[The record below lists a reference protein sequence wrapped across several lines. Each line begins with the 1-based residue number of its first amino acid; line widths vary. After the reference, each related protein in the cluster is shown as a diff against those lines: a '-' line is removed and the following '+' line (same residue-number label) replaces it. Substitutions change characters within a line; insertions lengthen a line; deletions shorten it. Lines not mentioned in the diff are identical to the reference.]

1 MTAIVLEPSLQP
13 GDRAPDFT
21 LPTVDR
27 DGTVSLADYRGK
39 CSVLIGVFRGIYCP
53 VCRRRI
59 AQMSLSR
66 DRYQALGVETLGIV
80 ATKLEHARFY
90 YRFRPT
96 RLPLAAD
103 PTMIAIRAFKVPKPR
118 VTPEV
123 LQEFQTTH
131 IDPDN
136 ELPQPVPATEILVT
150 LNGRDG
156 YEMNETDLDDL
167 RQQWSWDAAA
177 QLTGRYLIDRD
188 GVVRWVDIECSTQG
202 VAGLGKFTDE
212 EGLQAA
218 MRAL

>member
-1 MTAIVLEPSLQP
+1 MSAMVLEPSLQP

-21 LPTVDR
+21 LPAIER
-27 DGTVSLADYRGK
+27 EGTVSLADYRGK
-39 CSVLIGVFRGIYCP
+39 SPVLIGVFRGLYCP

-59 AQMSLSR
+59 AQMGLTR
-66 DRYQALGVETLGIV
+66 DNYQAQGVETLGIV
-80 ATKLEHARFY
+80 ASKLEHARLY
-90 YRFRPT
+90 YRFHPA

-103 PTMIAIRAFKVPKPR
+103 PTMIAIRAFRVPKPR
-118 VTPEV
+118 VTPQV
-123 LQEFQTTH
+123 LQEFQTTR

-150 LNGRDG
+150 LNERDG
-156 YEMNETDLDDL
+156 YEMKERDLDDL
-167 RQQWSWDAAA
+167 QKQWSWDAAA

-188 GVVRWVDIECSTQG
+188 GVVRWVDIECSKDG

-212 EGLQAA
+212 EELQAA